1 VVVSASTRV
10 VASLAR
16 RGGPG
21 ERGEECAPVAVVR
34 VEPLGAEIELL
45 PGEALADAA
54 WRLGFVWPTTC
65 WGQADCMLC
74 RVRIVGGEEFV
85 DPAAE
90 EESEAL
96 RVRLPVAARAPGVR
110 LACRLKVH
118 GDGVIVEK
126 SGVRPPPGTR

>member
-1 VVVSASTRV
+1 M
-10 VASLAR
+10 
-16 RGGPG
+16 
-21 ERGEECAPVAVVR
+21 AVVR